1 MLTESQTE
9 GVQTALQLDSL
20 RASHPIEV
28 PVRDALQID
37 QIFDAISYL
46 KGSSVIRMLSIHIGQ
61 DVFLKGV
68 SDYLKAH
75 AYGNAK
81 TNDLWAAISSAS
93 GQDVQAFMDPWI
105 RKIGFPVLTVAEE
118 PGQISLRQSRFLTS
132 GDVKSEEDDTTWWI
146 PLGLKTGTSTKV
158 TRSALTTK
166 EDTVREVDDNFY
178 KLNADQAGVYRTNYP
193 PQRLVKLG
201 KSVDRL
207 STEDKI
213 GLLGDASALAVSGE
227 GTTAALLQ
235 LLEGFQQEQN
245 QLVWVQIASSLS
257 RIRSVFY
264 KNEAVAEGVKKF
276 ALKLVSP
283 AAESIGWEYP
293 AGEDYLKGQLRKL
306 LLGLAAGA
314 GHEKT
319 ISEGQARFKKW
330 QSGDDKAI
338 HQNLRGVVYN
348 LAVANGGKEEL
359 SAIKKEYEQTT
370 SVDGKEIC
378 IQAMGRAKDVDS
390 ATALLNFVTSEEV
403 PVQDSHAGISAIAA
417 NNSTRDTAW
426 YYTQA
431 KWERI
436 VKRLGVSNIVL
447 DRWVKMGLVQFSD
460 VEKADEI
467 SAFFKDKDTAT
478 FSRSLVIANDTIR
491 SNASYRERDEKKL
504 LEWLTANG
512 YA

>member
-1 MLTESQTE
+1 MTESQTE
-9 GVQTALQLDSL
+9 AVQTALQLDSL

-28 PVRDALQID
+28 PVRDALEID
-37 QIFDAISYL
+37 QIFDSISYL
-46 KGSSVIRMLSIHIGQ
+46 KGSSVIRMLSNHIGQ
-61 DVFLKGV
+61 EVFLKGV
-68 SDYLKAH
+68 SDYLKKH
-75 AYGNAK
+75 AYANAK

-105 RKIGFPVLTVAEE
+105 RKIGFPVVTVAEE
-118 PGQISLRQSRFLTS
+118 PGQISIRQSRFLTS
-132 GDVKSEEDDTTWWI
+132 GDVKPEENETTWWI
-146 PLGLKTGTSTKV
+146 PLGLKTGTLTKLNH
-158 TRSALTTK
+158 SALTVK
-166 EDTVREVDDNFY
+166 EDTVREIDDDFY

-201 KSVDRL
+201 ASADRL

-235 LLEGFQQEQN
+235 LLEGFHQEHN

-257 RIRSVFY
+257 RVRSVFY
-264 KNEAVAEGVKKF
+264 KNKAVAEGVKKF

-314 GHEKT
+314 GHEKI

-338 HQNLRGVVYN
+338 HQNLRGVIYN
-348 LAVANGGKEEL
+348 LAVANGGQEEF
-359 SAIKKEYEQTT
+359 SAVKKEYGQTT

-378 IQAMGRAKDVDS
+378 IQAMGRAKDAEFAND
-390 ATALLNFVTSEEV
+390 LLNFVTSEVV
-403 PVQDSHAGISAIAA
+403 PVQDSHAGVSAIAA
-417 NNSTRDTAW
+417 NSYTKDIAW
-426 YYTQA
+426 DYTQA
-431 KWERI
+431 NWERI

-460 VEKADEI
+460 VKTADEI
-467 SAFFKDKDTAT
+467 SAFFQDKDTAA
-478 FSRSLVIANDTIR
+478 FSRSLVIASDTIR
-491 SNASYRERDEKKL
+491 SNASYRERDEEKL
-504 LEWLTANG
+504 LEWLKANG